1 MAYILELFVVLSIE
15 DSSSGP
21 CLFGKPPR
29 KTDSPE
35 TFPEGLC
42 GFRYKLHPFKI
53 FSHLV
58 KSVGL
63 TPMGFPSVGFPSGK
77 PPRKTHLVKSVGLT
91 PLRFYL
97 VTLFLLFW
105 NCAGRGVLPPS
116 LTIIRCGPEPH
127 FEGIQSKIPTILQRR
142 CYR

>member
-21 CLFGKPPR
+21 CLFGKPSR

-35 TFPEGLC
+35 TVPEGLC

-91 PLRFYL
+91 PLRFVETVEADRSFQIARSNKVCL
-97 VTLFLLFW
+97 V
-105 NCAGRGVLPPS
+105 
-116 LTIIRCGPEPH
+116 
-127 FEGIQSKIPTILQRR
+127 RR
-142 CYR
+142 VW